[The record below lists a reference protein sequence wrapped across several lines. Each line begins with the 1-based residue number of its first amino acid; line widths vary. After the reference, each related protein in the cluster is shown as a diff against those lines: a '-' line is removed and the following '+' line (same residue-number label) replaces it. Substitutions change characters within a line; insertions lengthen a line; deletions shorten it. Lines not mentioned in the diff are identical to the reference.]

1 MDWALYKT
9 KVYQIIGAA
18 MAVRKELRGGLL
30 EAIYEEALCLEL
42 TKSGIPWEREKE
54 LSVFYK
60 GQKLHKT
67 FRMDIVVDD
76 DIIVELKA
84 MSFLAPEHRAQ
95 LCNYLRL
102 TNLPVGLL
110 INFGESKLTAE
121 RWCFDPKS
129 NECFLADVNM
139 QRNINY

>member
-1 MDWALYKT
+1 MDWAIYKT

-42 TKSGIPWEREKE
+42 TKSGIPGEREKE

-95 LCNYLRL
+95 LCN
-102 TNLPVGLL
+102 
-110 INFGESKLTAE
+110 
-121 RWCFDPKS
+121 
-129 NECFLADVNM
+129 
-139 QRNINY
+139 